1 MDLADNY
8 ALFALSKYL
17 APRIAGKFAFLPDV
31 AGKAFG
37 YNELAV
43 PFSGDDGASIL
54 LNEFFSQRTQSQPNY
69 NVSRLQPDKSIHI
82 ENLLRAD
89 QKADITRMPY
99 VKNMPDS
106 PGTQK
111 NLQSI
116 KAFGE
121 AYKDQLVNMD
131 ANRDLTCFGKDS
143 DNHPYA
149 KDFDGNK
156 AVEFAGQFCEDIIK
170 TWDVATPVPP
180 AVRDTSDFRNA
191 SRVYSLEG
199 TNPES
204 HLGFFAVA
212 DPALYIQPRNI
223 RQFFEGATDEAK
235 IDHCRLTYK
244 DIIRNCDTDATK
256 RRGGVLKLNDRLY
269 GVYTT
274 PDDREGNLPWLT
286 DYVPLGDLK
295 CSDYNHTS
303 YWRIATSIEGTSD
316 TKAPVDITET
326 ERLRKICSCWYSA
339 FPFTSDLFC
348 KRSAPQCGDLETDD
362 KRKAAVWD
370 KFACKS

>member
-1 MDLADNY
+1 MVSMTGHQSTVCCTVHPEALHELMDLADNY

-17 APRIAGKFAFLPDV
+17 APRIRGKFAFLPEV
-31 AGKAFG
+31 AEKGFG

-54 LNEFFSQRTQSQPNY
+54 LSEFFSQRTQSQPNY
-69 NVSRLQPDKSIHI
+69 NASQLQPDKSIHI
-82 ENLLRAD
+82 ENLLRPD

-111 NLQSI
+111 NLQSF

-121 AYKDQLVNMD
+121 AYKDQLVNRD
-131 ANRDLTCFGKDS
+131 ANYDLTCFGKDS
-143 DNHPYA
+143 DKHPYA

-180 AVRDTSDFRNA
+180 TVRDTSDFRNA
-191 SRVYSLEG
+191 SRVYSLKG
-199 TNPES
+199 TDPES

-244 DIIRNCDTDATK
+244 DIIRNVRYQSHFECI
-256 RRGGVLKLNDRLY
+256 VVQLL
-269 GVYTT
+269 TT
-274 PDDREGNLPWLT
+274 PVRHGCHQETWW
-286 DYVPLGDLK
+286 
-295 CSDYNHTS
+295 C
-303 YWRIATSIEGTSD
+303 
-316 TKAPVDITET
+316 TKT
-326 ERLRKICSCWYSA
+326 ERPPLRCLYHS
-339 FPFTSDLFC
+339 
-348 KRSAPQCGDLETDD
+348 G
-362 KRKAAVWD
+362 
-370 KFACKS
+370 